1 VSLTGSTAPHPDD
14 TIVAVSSAPG
24 PGARAVVRVGGPAA
38 RAVVAAV
45 FTPDSTAVSQDA
57 AGRNHPSPSGGGAGG
72 GVDHANAAGASAG
85 QPNPPG
91 PPPLRGKGGDE
102 AHALLGASSAITL
115 SQDAAGRNHPS
126 PSGGGVDHADAA
138 GTLAGQPNP
147 PGPPS
152 LRGKGGDA
160 PTDWPGS
167 IAGSTAE
174 AAPARH
180 LAPGQLTLSGV
191 HSPVPADLYLFAG
204 PRSYTGQDVAELHTV
219 GSPPLVERLVSD
231 LLAAGARPA
240 RPGEFT
246 LRAFLAGKLDLP
258 RAEAV
263 HAVVAADTDADLTA
277 ALGQLAGG
285 VTQPLHAV
293 RDDLL
298 NLLADLEAALDFADE
313 DITFVGKSDALL
325 RVTAALARLANL
337 RRQLDGRSVS
347 GRAVRVALAGAPN
360 AGKSSL
366 FNALVG
372 GAAALVSPDAGT
384 TRDYL
389 TARLT
394 LGGVDVELIDTAGR
408 ADAADAIDEQAQRLG
423 ADAAARADV
432 VVWCA
437 EPGGAFGSTAA
448 GGEVVKVRTKS
459 DLTPEVEPGVV
470 AASVVSPGGVDAL
483 RAVLAERVAALARPP
498 LAPSQSRCRH
508 HLDACAADL
517 TAAHRHLAL
526 DDPPELAALA
536 VRNAVGQL
544 GEMVG
549 AVYTTDLLD
558 RIFARF
564 CIGK

>member
-1 VSLTGSTAPHPDD
+1 MAFEGTAAPHPDD

-24 PGARAVVRVGGPAA
+24 PGARAVVRIGGPRA
-38 RAVVAAV
+38 RAVVDAV
-45 FTPDSTAVSQDA
+45 FTPDA
-57 AGRNHPSPSGGGAGG
+57 
-72 GVDHANAAGASAG
+72 
-85 QPNPPG
+85 
-91 PPPLRGKGGDE
+91 PPP
-102 AHALLGASSAITL
+102 
-115 SQDAAGRNHPS
+115 AARHLVP
-126 PSGGGVDHADAA
+126 
-138 GTLAGQPNP
+138 GTLA
-147 PGPPS
+147 
-152 LRGKGGDA
+152 
-160 PTDWPGS
+160 
-167 IAGSTAE
+167 
-174 AAPARH
+174 
-180 LAPGQLTLSGV
+180 LTGV
-191 HSPVPADLYLFAG
+191 HSPMPADLYFFAG

-219 GSPPLVERLVSD
+219 GSPPLVERLVAD

-246 LRAFLAGKLDLP
+246 LRAFLTGKLDLP

-263 HAVVAADTDADLTA
+263 HAVVAAGTDADLTA
-277 ALGQLAGG
+277 ALAQLAGG

-313 DITFVGKSDALL
+313 DIEFVGKPEALL

-337 RRQLDGRSVS
+337 RRQLDGRAVS

-372 GAAALVSPDAGT
+372 SAAALVSPEAGT

-389 TARLT
+389 TARVA
-394 LGGVDVELIDTAGR
+394 LGGVEAELIDTAGR
-408 ADAADAIDEQAQRLG
+408 AEAADGIEEQAQRLG
-423 ADAAARADV
+423 AEQAGRADV

-437 EPGGAFGSTAA
+437 EPGNEFACNAA
-448 GGEVVKVRTKS
+448 GGEVVRVRTKA
-459 DLTPEVEPGVV
+459 DLNPATEEGVV
-470 AASVVSPGGVDAL
+470 AASVVLPNGLDAL

-517 TAAHRHLAL
+517 TAAHKHLAL

-558 RIFARF
+558 RIFSRF
-564 CIGK
+564 CVGK

>member
-1 VSLTGSTAPHPDD
+1 MSLVGTTAPHPDD

-24 PGARAVVRVGGPAA
+24 PGARAVVRVGGA
-38 RAVVAAV
+38 RARAAV
-45 FTPDSTAVSQDA
+45 EAGLTPDV
-57 AGRNHPSPSGGGAGG
+57 
-72 GVDHANAAGASAG
+72 
-85 QPNPPG
+85 
-91 PPPLRGKGGDE
+91 PPP
-102 AHALLGASSAITL
+102 
-115 SQDAAGRNHPS
+115 
-126 PSGGGVDHADAA
+126 AD
-138 GTLAGQPNP
+138 
-147 PGPPS
+147 
-152 LRGKGGDA
+152 
-160 PTDWPGS
+160 
-167 IAGSTAE
+167 
-174 AAPARH
+174 RH
-180 LAPGQLTLSGV
+180 LVPGRLALSGV
-191 HSPVPADLYLFAG
+191 HSPVPADLYVFAG

-219 GSPPLVERLVSD
+219 GSPPLVERLVAD

-263 HAVVAADTDADLTA
+263 HAVVAAGTDADLTA
-277 ALGQLAGG
+277 ALAQLAGG
-285 VTQPLHAV
+285 VTQPLHEV

-313 DITFVGKSDALL
+313 DIEFVGKPEAML
-325 RVTAALARLANL
+325 RVSAALARLANL
-337 RRQLDGRSVS
+337 RRQLDGRAVS
-347 GRAVRVALAGAPN
+347 GRAVRIALVGAPN

-372 GAAALVSPDAGT
+372 NAAALVSPEAGT

-408 ADAADAIDEQAQRLG
+408 AAAADGIEEQAQRLG
-423 ADAAARADV
+423 VEQAGRADV

-437 EPGGAFGSTAA
+437 EPGSEFGHEA
-448 GGEVVKVRTKS
+448 GGEVIRARTKT
-459 DLTPEVEPGVV
+459 DLPHDRADDAVPV
-470 AASVVSPGGVDAL
+470 SVRLPNGLDAL
-483 RAVLAERVAALARPP
+483 RAVLEERVAALARPP

-508 HLDACAADL
+508 HLDACATDL

-558 RIFARF
+558 RIFSRF

>member
-1 VSLTGSTAPHPDD
+1 M
-14 TIVAVSSAPG
+14 SSAPG

-38 RAVVAAV
+38 REVVARV
-45 FTPDSTAVSQDA
+45 FTPD
-57 AGRNHPSPSGGGAGG
+57 
-72 GVDHANAAGASAG
+72 
-85 QPNPPG
+85 
-91 PPPLRGKGGDE
+91 
-102 AHALLGASSAITL
+102 
-115 SQDAAGRNHPS
+115 
-126 PSGGGVDHADAA
+126 
-138 GTLAGQPNP
+138 
-147 PGPPS
+147 
-152 LRGKGGDA
+152 
-160 PTDWPGS
+160 
-167 IAGSTAE
+167 
-174 AAPARH
+174 APAADRH
-180 LAPGQLTLSGV
+180 LSPGRLALSGV
-191 HSPVPADLYLFAG
+191 HSPVPADLYVFAG

-219 GSPPLVERLVSD
+219 GSPPLVERLVAD

-263 HAVVAADTDADLTA
+263 HAVVAAGTDADLTA
-277 ALGQLAGG
+277 ALAQLAGG

-325 RVTAALARLANL
+325 RVTAALARLSNL
-337 RRQLDGRSVS
+337 RRQLDGRAVS
-347 GRAVRVALAGAPN
+347 GRAVRAALVGPPN

-372 GAAALVSPDAGT
+372 GAAALVSPEAGT

-394 LGGVDVELIDTAGR
+394 LDGVDVELIDTAG
-408 ADAADAIDEQAQRLG
+408 AAAAADAIEEQAQRLG
-423 ADAAARADV
+423 AGAAAAADV
-432 VVWCA
+432 VLRCA
-437 EPGGAFGSTAA
+437 EPGDAFTGPAA
-448 GGEVVKVRTKS
+448 SGELIRVRTKS
-459 DLTPEVEPGVV
+459 DLGGDAEPGVV
-470 AASVVSPGGVDAL
+470 SASAVAPGGVAAL
-483 RAVLAERVAALARPP
+483 RAALAERVAALARPP

-508 HLDACAADL
+508 HLDACTADL

-558 RIFARF
+558 RIFSRF